1 MTVRQKIAIALA
13 SAVLTLLVGVAA
25 LAVVIRLRGAIAA
38 VDHTNAVI
46 RDLDGALGAIVD
58 AETGQ
63 RGYVI
68 TGDSSYLG
76 PYHDGRAAVDSY
88 FIALRY
94 LVAADAHQRARL
106 DTLRKLADAKIREL
120 DQSVA
125 LRAQSATAA
134 LAHVRAG
141 VGKALMDSARTVAN
155 HMTETERRRLA
166 ERDEKRLRIRNLALG
181 VIVSGTVGAFLLAFV
196 TNRSIRGDVIA
207 QQKTQERLEQ
217 QALQLEE
224 QQVAMEETLEQL
236 RQTTTE
242 AEEARD
248 AAEVANRAKSDFLAV
263 MSHELR
269 TPLNAIVGYAELL
282 HDGVA
287 GPVSDVQRE
296 QLERVQLSARH
307 LVELVD
313 DILSF
318 SRIEAGT
325 EQLRTGQIDLK
336 EVTREAGALVEPVVA
351 AKGLTFTLDAPDEV
365 VRFTSDRAKV
375 RQVLVNLLSNAIKF
389 TDEGGITLVAR
400 VEENCVVFEVTDTG
414 IGIAPEHQEQVFE
427 TFWQVDQTA
436 TRKQGGAGL
445 GLSVSRRLARA
456 LGGDL
461 NVESALGKGSR
472 FRFWLP
478 R

>member
-13 SAVLTLLVGVAA
+13 SAVLTLLVGIAA

-46 RDLDGALGAIVD
+46 RNLDGALGAMVD

-63 RGYVI
+63 RGYII

-76 PYHDGRAAVDSY
+76 PYHDGRVAVDSY
-88 FIALRY
+88 FVALRQ
-94 LVAADAHQRARL
+94 LVADDDQQRARL
-106 DTLRKLADAKIREL
+106 DTLQMLANAKVHEL
-120 DQSVA
+120 DRSVG
-125 LRAQSATAA
+125 LRAVNATAA
-134 LAHVRAG
+134 LAHVRSG
-141 VGKALMDSARTVAN
+141 VGKALMDSTRIVAN
-155 HMTETERRRLA
+155 HMIETERRRLA
-166 ERDEKRLRIRNLALG
+166 RRDEARLRIRNLALG
-181 VIVSGTVGAFLLAFV
+181 VIVSGTMGAFLLAFV
-196 TNRSIRGDVIA
+196 TNRSIRTDVIA
-207 QQKTQERLEQ
+207 QQRTQEQLEL
-217 QALQLEE
+217 QAKQLEE
-224 QQVAMEETLEQL
+224 QQVAMEETLERL
-236 RQTTTE
+236 RETTAQ

-248 AAEVANRAKSDFLAV
+248 AAEVADRAKSDFLAV

-318 SRIEAGT
+318 SRLESGT
-325 EQLRTGQIDLK
+325 ENIRLAPIELAA
-336 EVTREAGALVEPVVA
+336 VTREAGALVEPVA
-351 AKGLTFTLDAPDEV
+351 TAKGLTFTIDAPNEAAN
-365 VRFTSDRAKV
+365 FTSDPSKV

-389 TDEGGITLVAR
+389 TDEGGVALR
-400 VEENCVVFEVTDTG
+400 SRAEDGCVVFEVTDSG

-427 TFWQVDQTA
+427 TFWQVDQSA
-436 TRKQGGAGL
+436 TRKRGGAGL

-461 NVESALGKGSR
+461 SVESAIGRGSR

>member
-46 RDLDGALGAIVD
+46 RNLDGALGAMVD

-76 PYHDGRAAVDSY
+76 PYRDGRVAVDSY
-88 FIALRY
+88 FVALRQ
-94 LVAADAHQRARL
+94 LVAGDPRQRARL
-106 DTLRKLADAKIREL
+106 DTLQELSEAKVHEL
-120 DQSVA
+120 DQSVG
-125 LRAQSATAA
+125 LRAVNAAAA
-134 LAHVRAG
+134 LAHVRSG
-141 VGKALMDSARTVAN
+141 VGKALMDSARSVAT
-155 HMTETERRRLA
+155 HMTETERQRLA
-166 ERDEKRLRIRNLALG
+166 ERDKARLRIRNLALG
-181 VIVSGTVGAFLLAFV
+181 VIVSGTIGAFLLAFV
-196 TNRSIRGDVIA
+196 TNRSIRSDVIA
-207 QQKTQERLEQ
+207 QQRTQEQLEM
-217 QALQLEE
+217 QAKLLEE

-236 RQTTTE
+236 RETTSQ

-248 AAEVANRAKSDFLAV
+248 AAEVADRAKSDFLAV

-318 SRIEAGT
+318 SRLESGT
-325 EQLRTGQIDLK
+325 ENIRVAAIELA
-336 EVTREAGALVEPVVA
+336 EVTREAGALVEPVA
-351 AKGLTFTLDAPDEV
+351 TAKGLSFAIEAPNEPATFA
-365 VRFTSDRAKV
+365 SDRAKV

-389 TDEGGITLVAR
+389 TDEGGISLQSRA
-400 VEENCVVFEVTDTG
+400 EEKCVVFEVTDTG

-427 TFWQVDQTA
+427 TFWQVDQSA
-436 TRKQGGAGL
+436 TRKRGGAGL

-461 NVESALGKGSR
+461 SVESAIGKGSR